1 MKKISYILLL
11 FFLLIFFTS
20 AFFKSDSTV
29 TWELKNI
36 HCIGGL
42 KTEILGNPLIETDGK
57 DTSIDFNGIDDGLI
71 VPDIPIKGW
80 SVFTIEVLFKP
91 DGDGPIAPRFIHFED
106 TAFRR
111 GTFEIRLTNKKQWYL
126 DAFLKNGKTDRG
138 LALIDSTKLHPA
150 DQSFWV
156 AMEYDGKKM
165 ISFVNGKKELE
176 GEINFSAMTEG
187 KISLGVRLNK
197 VDWFKGQIKEI
208 RFHPEALK
216 SQGLQ
221 HF

>member
-36 HCIGGL
+36 QCIGGF
-42 KTEILGNPLIETDGK
+42 KTEILGNPLIETEGK
-57 DTSIDFNGIDDGLI
+57 DTSIHFNEINDGLI
-71 VPDIPIKGW
+71 VPEIPIKGW

-176 GEINFSAMTEG
+176 GKFNFSAMTKG
-187 KISLGVRLNK
+187 NISLGVRLNK

>member
-165 ISFVNGKKELE
+165 ISFVNGKKGLE
-176 GEINFSAMTEG
+176 GKFNFSAMTKG
-187 KISLGVRLNK
+187 NISLGVRLNK

>member
-176 GEINFSAMTEG
+176 GKFNFSAMTKG
-187 KISLGVRLNK
+187 NISLGVRLNK

>member
-1 MKKISYILLL
+1 MKKLSFILFLFLL
-11 FFLLIFFTS
+11 FIFFTS
-20 AFFKSDSTV
+20 SFLKSDSTL
-29 TWELKNI
+29 TWKLKNI
-36 HCIGGL
+36 HCIGNV
-42 KTEILGNPLIETDGK
+42 KTEILGNPIIETEGR
-57 DTSIDFNGIDDGLI
+57 DTSIYFNGIDDGLI
-71 VPDIPIKGW
+71 VPEIPIKGW

-91 DGDGPIAPRFIHFED
+91 DSDGPIAPRFIHFRD

-126 DAFLKNGKTDRG
+126 DTFLKNGKTDRG

-150 DQSFWV
+150 DQWFWV

-165 ISFVNGKKELE
+165 TSFVNGKKELE
-176 GEINFSAMTEG
+176 DEFNFSAMTKG
-187 KISLGVRLNK
+187 NISLGVRLNK

-208 RFHPEALK
+208 RFHSEVLQP
-216 SQGLQ
+216 QGLQ

>member
-71 VPDIPIKGW
+71 VADIPIK
-80 SVFTIEVLFKP
+80 
-91 DGDGPIAPRFIHFED
+91 DGQC
-106 TAFRR
+106 
-111 GTFEIRLTNKKQWYL
+111 LL
-126 DAFLKNGKTDRG
+126 LKFCLNRMAMDR
-138 LALIDSTKLHPA
+138 
-150 DQSFWV
+150 
-156 AMEYDGKKM
+156 
-165 ISFVNGKKELE
+165 
-176 GEINFSAMTEG
+176 
-187 KISLGVRLNK
+187 
-197 VDWFKGQIKEI
+197 
-208 RFHPEALK
+208 
-216 SQGLQ
+216 
-221 HF
+221 

>member
-150 DQSFWV
+150 DQWFWV

-176 GEINFSAMTEG
+176 GKFNFSAMTKG
-187 KISLGVRLNK
+187 NISLGVRLNK

>member
-150 DQSFWV
+150 DQWFWV

>member
-165 ISFVNGKKELE
+165 TSFVNGKKELE
-176 GEINFSAMTEG
+176 GKFNFSAMTKG
-187 KISLGVRLNK
+187 NISLGVRLNK